1 MMAHKRLCGRGGARR
16 EKVELDIDD
25 GVLLDCFG
33 KHHALISNLGI
44 YETKSTKDQPDGKGL
59 LYLEPLLADIKAIK
73 ASCNLPIPL
82 VRKALSRLV
91 FQQPTVNKTI
101 YNNALWGGLR
111 QERITCVCNHFRRL
125 SREDD
130 RLRQVALKLNS
141 KELLSLKEL
150 LTGVEAGG
158 AYEPSV
164 DCHDSDQETVFVN
177 DGAMKEEKR
186 ELKHNLSEV
195 SVDSDGFPKMFGS
208 PKKGPMG
215 AASPQAAA
223 SPQSSKRRAAS
234 ELQQAMQ
241 GDKAKEGSV
250 SKKTR
255 GGSSASTGAGAAA
268 TAAAVPPAAKRY
280 TKMYYKGPNSF
291 GLRQL
296 FGEKHQVVSVC
307 RKGCTKS
314 DLELVADRALE
325 RLHNG
330 GSEADV
336 KAWVQARVA
345 QL

>member
-1 MMAHKRLCGRGGARR
+1 MSRQWNVKTPTR
-16 EKVELDIDD
+16 KQ
-25 GVLLDCFG
+25 CF
-33 KHHALISNLGI
+33 
-44 YETKSTKDQPDGKGL
+44 
-59 LYLEPLLADIKAIK
+59 
-73 ASCNLPIPL
+73 
-82 VRKALSRLV
+82 
-91 FQQPTVNKTI
+91 
-101 YNNALWGGLR
+101 
-111 QERITCVCNHFRRL
+111 
-125 SREDD
+125 
-130 RLRQVALKLNS
+130 LN
-141 KELLSLKEL
+141 
-150 LTGVEAGG
+150 G
-158 AYEPSV
+158 
-164 DCHDSDQETVFVN
+164 
-177 DGAMKEEKR
+177 GAMKAEKR

-195 SVDSDGFPKMFGS
+195 SVDSDGFPKMLGS

-280 TKMYYKGPNSF
+280 TKMYNKGPNSF